1 MSYEFRM
8 LIVVIRSSVV
18 LLYRVIDSEN
28 IKGNNVFVWVDYV
41 LKIMVDLIE
50 ILFWLGRNEEVVLF
64 KEKVNFKVMV
74 EVLS

>member
-1 MSYEFRM
+1 M